1 MMEVM
6 TGVSSRVM
14 ASPSTPPTERVKP
27 SRANS
32 LTNCSMV
39 LSSDGG
45 KGLSSLCR

>member
-1 MMEVM
+1 MM

-32 LTNCSMV
+32 LTNCSMA
-39 LSSDGG
+39 LSAERGEG
-45 KGLSSLCR
+45 VPALCR